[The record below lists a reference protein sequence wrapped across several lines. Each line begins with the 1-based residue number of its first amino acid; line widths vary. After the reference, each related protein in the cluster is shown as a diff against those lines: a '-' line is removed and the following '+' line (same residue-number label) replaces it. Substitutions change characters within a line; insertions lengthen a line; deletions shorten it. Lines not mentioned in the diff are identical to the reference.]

1 MGTAKY
7 TKINAKTALFIDEF
21 AYDVPGMLKT
31 LHIGFV
37 GVTNFSPKVAKQI
50 K

>member
-1 MGTAKY
+1 M
-7 TKINAKTALFIDEF
+7 DEF
-21 AYDVPGMLKT
+21 AYDVPGMLNT

-37 GVTNFSPKVAKQI
+37 GGGNLSPNVAKQI

>member
-1 MGTAKY
+1 M
-7 TKINAKTALFIDEF
+7 DEF
-21 AYDVPGMLKT
+21 AYDVPGILNT

-37 GVTNFSPKVAKQI
+37 GATNFSPNVAKQI